1 MHHAAHVRGIAHR
14 GHMGQEINDANRLLL
29 RAVIIQNG
37 GAPVCPLLHDILWT
51 MHQADDTLISFFTP
65 TLRHATFLF
74 IDPIES
80 EIVSLL
86 RRLRDVCP
94 SLEKIDFDPGS
105 EPDAALSLMHE
116 LARFPR
122 LRQVRVSDCWGLEA
136 FRVLAM
142 EASLDSLR
150 ISAIIG
156 PWVGPRDVISVR
168 DLRELSVGG
177 DASSLSSLF
186 TFARFYALKSV
197 NIYVD
202 SSEAETS
209 LTVAD
214 ITSLLALFYNAV
226 SASGLQSFEFTPWPH
241 RYEAP
246 FDAKPPLREL
256 IAPILPIRDLRSFTL
271 TAKYPVASFDDED
284 VETLASAWSGLQ
296 HFSADRGSFTSGSSV
311 SLCALH
317 HLHSHCTD
325 LLELSIPRI
334 RWPVIGV
341 DPIPAPLDRSDSPTH
356 PLQELSL
363 PSQIVPKTDL
373 PLPGSSAELSDEGA
387 EAIAAYLLALF
398 PRLDLDRCK
407 RVWDGSRPREGAMR
421 FGTNSARRRRLG
433 PKDLHFDDRWTM
445 VIGHVYSL
453 CRVRDGL

>member
-1 MHHAAHVRGIAHR
+1 
-14 GHMGQEINDANRLLL
+14 MGQEINDANRLLI
-29 RAVIIQNG
+29 RAVIMQNG
-37 GAPVCPLLHDILWT
+37 GGPVCPLLHDILWT

-74 IDPIES
+74 IDPVQNE
-80 EIVSLL
+80 VVFLL

-105 EPDAALSLMHE
+105 EPDAALSLMQE

-122 LRQVRVSDCWGLEA
+122 LRQIKVSECWGLKA
-136 FRVLAM
+136 FQVLATKP
-142 EASLDSLR
+142 SLDCLR
-150 ISAIIG
+150 ISAFIG
-156 PWVGPRDVISVR
+156 PWAGLRDVISVR

-177 DASSLSSLF
+177 DASCLSSLF
-186 TFARFYALKSV
+186 TVARFYALKSA

-214 ITSLLALFYNAV
+214 ITSLLSLFYNAV
-226 SASGLQSFEFTPWPH
+226 SASGLQSFEFAPWPH

-246 FDAKPPLREL
+246 FDVKPPLCEL

-271 TAKYPVASFDDED
+271 TAKYPVASLDDED
-284 VETLASAWSGLQ
+284 VETLASAWSRLQ
-296 HFSADRGSFTSGSSV
+296 HFSADRGSFAPGSSV

-334 RWPVIGV
+334 RWPPIGV
-341 DPIPAPLDRSDSPTH
+341 DAIPAPLDRSESPAR

-363 PSQIVPKTDL
+363 PSQIIPKADL
-373 PLPGSSAELSDEGA
+373 PLPGSPPELSDEGV
-387 EAIAAYLLALF
+387 EAIATYLLALF
-398 PRLDLDRCK
+398 PRLDVDRCK
-407 RVWDGSRPREGAMR
+407 RVWDGSRPREGVMR
-421 FGTNSARRRRLG
+421 FGTNSARRRGLG
-433 PKDLHFDDRWTM
+433 PKDLHFDNRWTR
-445 VIGHVYSL
+445 VIGHVYTL